1 MEADLEDIRADKAA
15 ASEALA
21 RKRAGIPEL
30 EHDALP
36 STIANKLMRLPYNL
50 GTCLCPQSNSTWFM
64 KIHLSI
70 PEAALNHQLPTEEL
84 LIEATEEIAGWL
96 GQVQ

>member
-1 MEADLEDIRADKAA
+1 
-15 ASEALA
+15 
-21 RKRAGIPEL
+21 
-30 EHDALP
+30 
-36 STIANKLMRLPYNL
+36 
-50 GTCLCPQSNSTWFM
+50 M

-70 PEAALNHQLPTEEL
+70 PEAALNQQLPTEEL